1 VFVSDLR
8 HFLDIPDDAPA
19 SARRM
24 AEHLAGIVEAGT
36 TSPVG
41 EPTVT
46 SIRCTRRP
54 GRRPCAGL
62 IEVVR
67 LEVPASIEWWCP
79 ICGDEGVVSGWE
91 GSPFDLRWSTSHVD
105 VPADP
110 PPERLGAQRGRG
122 LARISGRWRIIEMEL
137 WDQDAIDLLGPA
149 FIEFGPDNAGSFRF
163 IAVEGWMDVRP
174 SPRDG
179 LPGVDF
185 TWDGY
190 DEGDRTTGRGWATLG
205 SDGALTGRIFIHLGD
220 DSSFAAVPEQDSRT
234 PSSRPPRR
242 RR

>member
-1 VFVSDLR
+1 
-8 HFLDIPDDAPA
+8 
-19 SARRM
+19 M

-149 FIEFGPDNAGSFRF
+149 FIEFGPDNTGSFRF